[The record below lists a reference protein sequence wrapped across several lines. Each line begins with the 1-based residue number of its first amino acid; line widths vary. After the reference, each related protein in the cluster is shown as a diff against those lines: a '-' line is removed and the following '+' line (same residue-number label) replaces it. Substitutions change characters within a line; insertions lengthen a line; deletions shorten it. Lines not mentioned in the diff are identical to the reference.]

1 MKLFDKVDKTF
12 LINLKKRKDRLD
24 HFIQQVNV
32 HDLGNFEIFEAI
44 DGSLMIENNLRLNK
58 GELGLVH
65 STIKILEESLDKKY
79 KKILIIEDDCLFNE
93 NINEI
98 DTYLDKLPNDWD
110 FVYFGGNHNI
120 HVNSPYPKIV
130 NDKIVKVHNTF
141 ATHCIMIHERIIEIL
156 INELKKFE
164 YPVDIVYQKLQD
176 KYNFY
181 CFNPLVAT
189 QMIGFSDI
197 QNTNVNYTRIIN

>member
-1 MKLFDKVDKTF
+1 
-12 LINLKKRKDRLD
+12 
-24 HFIQQVNV
+24 
-32 HDLGNFEIFEAI
+32 
-44 DGSLMIENNLRLNK
+44 MIENNLRLNK

>member
-24 HFIQQVNV
+24 HFIQQVNA

-44 DGSLMIENNLRLNK
+44 DGSSIVENNLRLNK
-58 GELGLVH
+58 GELGLVY
-65 STIKILEESLDKKY
+65 STIKILEESLEKKY

-110 FVYFGGNHNI
+110 FTYFGGNHNI
-120 HVNSPYPKIV
+120 HVNSPYPKII

-141 ATHCIMIHERIIEIL
+141 ATHCIMIHERIINIL

-164 YPVDIVYQKLQD
+164 
-176 KYNFY
+176 
-181 CFNPLVAT
+181 
-189 QMIGFSDI
+189 
-197 QNTNVNYTRIIN
+197 